1 MESVK
6 EKEILLRVTDLRK
19 HFPLR
24 SGFFSKSD
32 GVVRSVD
39 GISFSLAQGETL
51 ALVGESGCGK
61 STTAKL
67 LLRLIEATSGKIQF
81 LNRDL
86 LSLEEKEM
94 FALRK
99 EIQIVFQ
106 DTFASLNPRQTIRQI
121 LSQPLRNYGIAKA
134 ALEERVSELL
144 AWVGLTPPGLFL
156 VRYPHELSGGQR
168 QRVGIARALA
178 LRPKVIVAD
187 EPVSALDMSV
197 RAQVLALMKN
207 LQKQLH
213 VSYLFITHDLAVVRS
228 LADQV
233 AVMYL
238 GLIVERGS
246 VESVFSNPL
255 HPYTQA
261 LLSATP
267 IPNPR
272 LARDR
277 KVILLRG
284 EIPSP
289 INPPA
294 GCRFHTRCPL
304 VMNRCRSET
313 PELIERR
320 SGHAVA
326 CFLHEPNHQK

>member
-1 MESVK
+1 MEIVK
-6 EKEILLRVTDLRK
+6 EKEILLRVTDLKK

-24 SGFFSKSD
+24 SGFFSRSD

-39 GISFSLAQGETL
+39 GISFSLTQGETL

-67 LLRLIEATSGKIQF
+67 LLRLIEPTSGTIHF

-86 LSLEEKEM
+86 LRLDEKEM
-94 FALRK
+94 FSLRK

-121 LSQPLRNYGIAKA
+121 LSQPLRNYGVAKA
-134 ALEERVSELL
+134 ALEKQVSELL
-144 AWVGLTPPGLFL
+144 EWVGLSPPELFL

-197 RAQVLALMKN
+197 RAQVLALMKK

-213 VSYLFITHDLAVVRS
+213 VSYVFITHDLAVVRS

-272 LARDR
+272 LARQR
-277 KVILLRG
+277 NVILLKG

-289 INPPA
+289 MNPPP
-294 GCRFHTRCPL
+294 GCRFHTRCPA
-304 VMNRCRSET
+304 VMSRCKVEA
-313 PELIERR
+313 PELLERR

-326 CFLHEPNHQK
+326 CFLHESEHQG

>member
-6 EKEILLRVTDLRK
+6 EKEILLRVTDLKK

-24 SGFFSKSD
+24 SGFFSRSD

-67 LLRLIEATSGKIQF
+67 LLRLIEATSGSIHF

-86 LSLEEKEM
+86 LRLEEKEM
-94 FALRK
+94 FSLRK

-121 LSQPLRNYGIAKA
+121 LSQPLRNYGVAKA
-134 ALEERVSELL
+134 ALEGQVSELL
-144 AWVGLTPPGLFL
+144 EWVGLSPPRLFL

-197 RAQVLALMKN
+197 KAQVLALMKK
-207 LQKQLH
+207 LQKQFH
-213 VSYLFITHDLAVVRS
+213 VSYVFITHDLAVVRS

-238 GLIVERGS
+238 GLIVEQGT

-277 KVILLRG
+277 RVILLKG

-289 INPPA
+289 INPPT

-304 VMNRCRSET
+304 VMNRCRVEA
-313 PELIERR
+313 PELVERR
-320 SGHAVA
+320 SGHTVA
-326 CFLHEPNHQK
+326 CFLHES

>member
-6 EKEILLRVTDLRK
+6 DKEILLQVTDLKK

-24 SGFFSKSD
+24 SGFFTRSD
-32 GVVRSVD
+32 AVVRSVD

-67 LLRLIEATSGKIQF
+67 LLRLIEATSGTIHF

-86 LSLEEKEM
+86 LRVEEKEL
-94 FALRK
+94 FSLRK

-106 DTFASLNPRQTIRQI
+106 DTFASLNPRHTVRQI
-121 LSQPLRNYGIAKA
+121 LSQPLRNYGVPKGAIAEQVSQL
-134 ALEERVSELL
+134 LE
-144 AWVGLTPPGLFL
+144 WVGLSPPGLFL

-197 RAQVLALMKN
+197 RAQVLVLMKK

-213 VSYLFITHDLAVVRS
+213 VSYVFITHDLAVVRS

-238 GLIVERGS
+238 GLIVEQGS

-277 KVILLRG
+277 KVILLKG

-289 INPPA
+289 MNPPS

-304 VMNRCRSET
+304 VMNRCRAES

-320 SGHAVA
+320 SGHTVA
-326 CFLHEPNHQK
+326 CFLHDPGHQG

>member
-1 MESVK
+1 MENVK
-6 EKEILLRVTDLRK
+6 EKEILLRVTDLKK

-24 SGFFSKSD
+24 SGFFSQFD

-67 LLRLIEATSGKIQF
+67 LLRLIEATSGTIRF

-94 FALRK
+94 FSLRK

-121 LSQPLRNYGIAKA
+121 LSQPLRNYGVAKA
-134 ALEERVSELL
+134 ALEEEVSELL
-144 AWVGLTPPGLFL
+144 EWVGLSPPELFL

-197 RAQVLALMKN
+197 RAQVLALMKK

-213 VSYLFITHDLAVVRS
+213 VSYVFITHDLAVVRS

-272 LARDR
+272 LARER
-277 KVILLRG
+277 KVILLKG
-284 EIPSP
+284 EVPSP
-289 INPPA
+289 MNPPP
-294 GCRFHTRCPL
+294 GCRFHTRCPV
-304 VMNRCRSET
+304 VMNRCRVEV
-313 PELIERR
+313 PELVERQN
-320 SGHAVA
+320 GHAVA
-326 CFLHEPNHQK
+326 CFLHEPEPQG

>member
-1 MESVK
+1 MK